1 MALSPATPTELHSR
15 AVPLRGSTT
24 AQALLTLAGWRV
36 EFKETKRSLP
46 QNDKF
51 HAMLNDIA
59 TQLTWTDGKRYSP
72 EDWKRYF
79 MREVNRERYM
89 PHEDGGYVPI
99 GRSSTDLSKTEM
111 AFMFDLLEAFGAR
124 HNVVFQGAEDVAT
137 A

>member
-1 MALSPATPTELHSR
+1 MSR
-15 AVPLRGSTT
+15 Y
-24 AQALLTLAGWRV
+24 LLTIRNEKDRAKALDWVTRLPLGWRL

-51 HAMLNDIA
+51 HAMLTDIA
-59 TQLTWTDGKRYSP
+59 TQVVWIDGKRYPP

-79 MREVNRERYM
+79 MKEVNKERYM

-99 GRSSTDLSKTEM
+99 GRSSTDLGKQEM

-124 HNVVFQGAEDVAT
+124 HGVTFQEAVSGEA
-137 A
+137 